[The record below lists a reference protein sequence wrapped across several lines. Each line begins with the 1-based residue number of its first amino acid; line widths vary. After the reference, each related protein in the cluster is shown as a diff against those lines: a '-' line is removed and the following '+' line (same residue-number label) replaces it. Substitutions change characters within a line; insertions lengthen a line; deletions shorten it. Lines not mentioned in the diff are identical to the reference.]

1 MKFDII
7 MPTLGR
13 DSLPRAVESVVQ
25 QRHTDWVLYIIGDGT
40 VPQITFTVPA
50 NKVYLIGTER
60 SNDFGASQRNQGIY
74 LASSP
79 WIAYLDDDDVWYPDH
94 LSTIVKLAEV
104 DPKANLFKTGAQEM
118 KWVHKS
124 PRHKEKV
131 LKLRGINL
139 DDPLTITLA
148 HSREL
153 FHKTQG
159 WQPCDNHDHL
169 LFKEMLAAGGVLAK
183 TEHITT
189 LFLR

>member
-1 MKFDII
+1 MHFDII

-13 DSLPRAVESVVQ
+13 DSLPRAIESIIQ
-25 QRHTDWVLYIIGDGT
+25 QRHKDWNLYIIGDGF
-40 VPQITFTVPA
+40 VPTINFPA
-50 NKVYLIGTER
+50 LENKIYLIGTER
-60 SNDFGASQRNQGIY
+60 SGDFGASQRNQGIY
-74 LASSP
+74 LASNP
-79 WIAYLDDDDVWYPDH
+79 WIAYLDDDDVFYPDH
-94 LSTIVKLAEV
+94 LSTIVKLAEEN
-104 DPKANLFKTGAQEM
+104 PQANVFKTGAQEM

-124 PRHKEKV
+124 PRHKDKV

-159 WQPCDNHDHL
+159 WQACDNHDHL

-183 TEHITT
+183 TEHVTT